1 MDSMQSSTPSSSRR
15 AVIRPFILTL
25 LVMFAAMVGAA
36 LLPRSEQTGI
46 IANLLLTVLV
56 LCPLALCLFPIYL
69 LLMFM
74 IIQLQRAHTAAAGGL
89 SRLSHVSTSMN
100 SRVERISTRWARRS
114 IRFNSWFAGL
124 DRLVF
129 GIFDRPQNEADSGK
143 DLNDF
148 R

>member
-1 MDSMQSSTPSSSRR
+1 MQSKKPLSSRR

-25 LVMFAAMVGAA
+25 LVMLASVAIAA
-36 LLPRSEQTGI
+36 LLPRGAQTSI

-56 LCPLALCLFPIYL
+56 LCPLALCLFPVYL

-74 IIQLQRAHTAAAGGL
+74 VFNLQRVHGAAAGGL
-89 SRLSHVSTSMN
+89 SRLSHVSTSLN
-100 SRVERISTRWARRS
+100 NRVEQASSHWARRS
-114 IRFNSWFAGL
+114 IRINSWFAGL
-124 DRLVF
+124 DRLLF
-129 GIFDRPQNEADSGK
+129 GVFDRPKDETDSGK